1 MSTSSLAPTLNE
13 WLASET
19 NRLEKAG
26 IQTAR
31 LDCLVL
37 LCDELQQDKAHIL
50 AHPEQVLNHQQL
62 ERLHKKVMQRTTGLP
77 LAYIRGRVDFYGR
90 EFFVNTRVLVPRPES
105 ETMITL
111 LKSLSLSSI
120 PTILDVGS
128 GSGCLGITAALEI
141 PNSQVS
147 FCDIDLSTLAVANHN
162 ARKHHITAKYYP
174 SNLLASVPGTYEIIL
189 ANLPYV
195 PVSMPI
201 NKAAGFEP
209 KHALFAGDDGL
220 DLYREFFEQL
230 DTKSWTPKHILCESL
245 PSQHYELASIAHS
258 FGYSLRQTDDFIQDF
273 VPDQA

>member
-1 MSTSSLAPTLNE
+1 MSTNSLAPTLND
-13 WLASET
+13 WLAAET

-37 LCDELQQDKAHIL
+37 LCDELQQDKAHLL

-62 ERLHKKVMQRTTGLP
+62 ERLHKKVMQRITGLP
-77 LAYIRGRVDFYGR
+77 LAYVRGRVDFYGR
-90 EFFVNTRVLVPRPES
+90 EFFINTRVLVPRPES

-111 LKSLSLSSI
+111 LKKLVPSSK
-120 PTILDVGS
+120 PSILDVGS

-141 PNSQVS
+141 HNSRVS
-147 FCDIDLSTLAVANHN
+147 FCDIDLNTLTVANHN
-162 ARKHHITAKYYP
+162 ARKHHIAAKYYP
-174 SNLLASVPGTYEIIL
+174 SNLLANVPGTYEIIL

-195 PVSMPI
+195 PTTMSI

-209 KHALFAGDDGL
+209 KHALFAGIDGL

-230 DTKSWTPKHILCESL
+230 DAKDWIPNYIICESL
-245 PSQHYELASIAHS
+245 PSQHQELTSIARDFEYTLHE
-258 FGYSLRQTDDFIQDF
+258 TDDFIQVF
-273 VPDQA
+273 TPNKS